1 MAKSTVDRLHRGH
14 EQPEKLSPA
23 SGQKAKSLGNLKA
36 ENQRLRDL
44 VISLSAALVRHLGDG
59 NERRAVVTADAA
71 QSDTGLLSKPFPG
84 RDSLTSR
91 ERAVLAEILKGASNK
106 EAALALSISARTV
119 EFHRANILLKL
130 SAKNTADLVRI
141 VLGE

>member
-1 MAKSTVDRLHRGH
+1 MAKSRVDQLHRRH
-14 EQPEKLSPA
+14 ERPDKLSAA
-23 SGQKAKSLGNLKA
+23 SGQKAELLRDLRA

-44 VISLSAALVRHLGDG
+44 VIALSAALLRHLGDG
-59 NERRAVVTADAA
+59 NERRAIGSADAA
-71 QSDTGLLSKPFPG
+71 HSNAGLLSRPFPG
-84 RDSLTSR
+84 HESLTSR
-91 ERAVLAEILKGASNK
+91 ERAVLAEILRGASNK
-106 EAALALSISARTV
+106 EAALALSISTRTV